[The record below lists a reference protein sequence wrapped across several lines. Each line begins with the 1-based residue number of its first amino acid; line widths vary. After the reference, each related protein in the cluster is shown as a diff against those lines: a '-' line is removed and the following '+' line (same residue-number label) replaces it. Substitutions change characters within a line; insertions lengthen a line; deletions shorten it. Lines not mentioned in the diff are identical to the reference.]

1 MKQPSFLAKKTLGQP
16 HYFLLAMAFAFLVA
30 FVPRGVRK
38 AVESNT
44 NKAEDWLPSS
54 YSESIDLRWF
64 RDHFMGEQFALVSWD
79 GCTLGDTERLDFL
92 VRKLVPTPEML
103 ASAAEDSDLHLRA
116 QWYKHIVSGPA
127 VLEELM
133 AKPLSL
139 DYGDA
144 IKRIEGA
151 LIGPPRLDKE
161 GNSLGN
167 ESRTTC
173 LIVYLTEEATT
184 DNRTMRRAI
193 EKISAIASTECGIP
207 EETIHMG
214 GPRSMSKA
222 NGP

>member
-1 MKQPSFLAKKTLGQP
+1 
-16 HYFLLAMAFAFLVA
+16 
-30 FVPRGVRK
+30 
-38 AVESNT
+38 
-44 NKAEDWLPSS
+44 
-54 YSESIDLRWF
+54 
-64 RDHFMGEQFALVSWD
+64 MGEQFALVSWD
-79 GCTLGDTERLDFL
+79 GCTLGNTEKLDFL

-103 ASAAEDSDLHLRA
+103 ANASVESDLHLRA

-127 VLEELM
+127 VIKELM

-151 LIGPPRLDKE
+151 LIGPIQLDEE

-214 GPRSMSKA
+214 GPPVDNITIDVEGERTLMRLRYQESSGLRSRTGASA
-222 NGP
+222 A